1 MSMDGIPFR
10 AIHFGAALRIFS
22 LPLLVLAV
30 ALLFLALGVYR
41 HIPWADVPLHLAGSM
56 ALAVSYCLLLR
67 QLRRAGAVAPLPA
80 ALSGLF
86 VVAAV
91 VTTGVL
97 WEFLEFL
104 VDAAYPLLQMQV
116 SVANTMGDLA
126 LDIAGG
132 LLGVLFF
139 RRGF

>member
-1 MSMDGIPFR
+1 MNGTFR
-10 AIHFGAALRIFS
+10 VIHFGAVLRIFS

-41 HIPWADVPLHLAGSM
+41 LIPWADVPLHLAGSI

-67 QLRRAGAVAPLPA
+67 QLRRADAVVSLPV

-91 VTTGVL
+91 ATTGGLGGRLAVL
-97 WEFLEFL
+97 
-104 VDAAYPLLQMQV
+104 
-116 SVANTMGDLA
+116 
-126 LDIAGG
+126 
-132 LLGVLFF
+132 
-139 RRGF
+139 